1 MNSITPFDLRF
12 AVSAERSPI
21 HEFVAQNWPALRN
34 AASLLGGPRAAQE
47 ADRLFDD
54 LATHATIG
62 IHDWEPP
69 ILIEALKTPAFYIG
83 AQGSQRARDTRFAA
97 LRKMHVTSDDLIRL
111 RGPIG
116 MIASARDPR
125 TLAISVLAEVISEG
139 TSAAL

>member
-1 MNSITPFDLRF
+1 
-12 AVSAERSPI
+12 
-21 HEFVAQNWPALRN
+21 
-34 AASLLGGPRAAQE
+34 
-47 ADRLFDD
+47 
-54 LATHATIG
+54 
-62 IHDWEPP
+62 
-69 ILIEALKTPAFYIG
+69 
-83 AQGSQRARDTRFAA
+83 GSQRARDTRFAA

>member
-47 ADRLFDD
+47 ADRLFND

-62 IHDWEPP
+62 IHARRRLERMMRRLELDDDSVSEDVLMNVIDPSDP
-69 ILIEALKTPAFYIG
+69 IVDELCLLADG
-83 AQGSQRARDTRFAA
+83 
-97 LRKMHVTSDDLIRL
+97 LRNSLEQACIS
-111 RGPIG
+111 PIF
-116 MIASARDPR
+116 S
-125 TLAISVLAEVISEG
+125 
-139 TSAAL
+139 